1 MKFKLKEL
9 LKEKGYIRG
18 PFGSSLKRK
27 ELKTEGIPVY
37 EQQNVIN
44 NNRDFRYYIDNE
56 KYEELKRFTVEEN
69 DLLITCSGTVG
80 KVSIIEP
87 LDKKGIISQ
96 ALLILRVNTN
106 FIIPKYLYYFFSS
119 KKGFNCLVSRC
130 MGSVQINIAKREVIE
145 NIELEIPSIEIQKKI
160 VLILD
165 KINRKI
171 ELNNQIN
178 NSLYEISKQLYKE
191 WFIDYQ
197 FPNADGKSYKS
208 SGGKMVSSEIGE
220 IPEKW
225 EVKRLDEIS
234 ENYDSKRKP
243 LSSRERERRKGNIPY
258 YGATSI
264 IDYVDDYLFDD
275 IYVLM
280 GEDGSVI
287 NSDNTPVLQYIW
299 RKCWVNNHAHIL
311 KGKEIT
317 TEHLMECLRNTDVSH
332 IITGA
337 VQLKINQA
345 NMNTLKY
352 PIPPQEINKKF
363 EKMLDKIYSNI
374 RNNIEESET
383 LKQLRDTL
391 VLKLMKG
398 QINLE
403 NIEI

>member
-56 KYEELKRFTVEEN
+56 KYEEFKRFTVEEN

-119 KKGFNCLVSRC
+119 KKGFNCLVSHC

-160 VLILD
+160 VLILE
-165 KINRKI
+165 KIDRKI
-171 ELNNQIN
+171 ELNNKIN
-178 NSLYEISKQLYKE
+178 DNLYEISRKIFDKLYK
-191 WFIDYQ
+191 D
-197 FPNADGKSYKS
+197 
-208 SGGKMVSSEIGE
+208 
-220 IPEKW
+220 
-225 EVKRLDEIS
+225 S
-234 ENYDSKRKP
+234 ENWQECKIQDIGLY
-243 LSSRERERRKGNIPY
+243 I
-258 YGATSI
+258 T
-264 IDYVDDYLFDD
+264 DYVAN
-275 IYVLM
+275 
-280 GEDGSVI
+280 GSFKSL
-287 NSDNTPVLQYIW
+287 SDNIKIYNTKNYALFI
-299 RKCWVNNHAHIL
+299 
-311 KGKEIT
+311 
-317 TEHLMECLRNTDVSH
+317 RNTDLKVNFTKERKYVDEHSYNFLSKSKLTGREL
-332 IITGA
+332 IISNVGDVGSIYLCPLYKIPMTLGNNVIMLDSKDLKVNYNYYLYYFFLSATGQYLIDGITGGSA
-337 VQLKINQA
+337 QPKFNKTDLRNSIIKIPSENKIIEF
-345 NMNTLKY
+345 NKNIIPMYDIIEKNIMENGTLSK
-352 PIPPQEINKKF
+352 
-363 EKMLDKIYSNI
+363 
-374 RNNIEESET
+374 
-383 LKQLRDTL
+383 LRDTL
-391 VLKLMKG
+391 IPKLMNG
-398 QINLE
+398 EINLE